1 MKAPEAAAFPDSGG
15 RRAAHPFLMD
25 NSLSGQNGCNAPSLP
40 AARWSTRAH
49 FFCSGFLFAAW
60 GVHVPTVKSVYGVG
74 EGALGLAML
83 AAGVGALIGLSQAGA
98 LVGRFGARTM
108 ALGCGVFTAAAVSVL
123 LSLPGFVAL
132 LAVLAVFGLASGVFD
147 VAINAEASELEHRE
161 ARPLMSGFHGMFSLG
176 GMAGAGL
183 GSALLAAGVAP
194 VTHLA
199 CVSVL
204 AAVTIAVACQ
214 NMLPPQVAAG
224 GHGHFRLPRGTLLVL
239 GVMAALG
246 LIAEGAI
253 YDWSV
258 LYLHKELGSPQE
270 QAALAYASFSAAMAL
285 TRFGGDWIR
294 ARVRPATL
302 LCASALLAGAAMA
315 LVLWTSRPA
324 VALVG
329 MALVGVG
336 FANVVPILFSAA
348 ARVPGVTAAHGIA
361 AVSSVGYLGFMGGPP
376 LIGVLAQWSSL
387 TAALSVVVMFALVLA
402 AASRRALATQAS
414 T

>member
-1 MKAPEAAAFPDSGG
+1 MASTSSDLAG
-15 RRAAHPFLMD
+15 RR
-25 NSLSGQNGCNAPSLP
+25 QPSLP
-40 AARWSTRAH
+40 AARWATRVL

-60 GVHVPTVKSVYGVG
+60 GVHVPTVKAVYGVG
-74 EGALGLAML
+74 EGVLGMAML
-83 AAGVGALIGLSQAGA
+83 AAGVGALVGLSQAGA
-98 LVGRFGARTM
+98 LVGRYGARAV
-108 ALGCGVFTAAAVSVL
+108 ALACGVASTGAVALL
-123 LSLPGFVAL
+123 LSLPSFAVL
-132 LAVLAVFGLASGVFD
+132 LAVLAGFGIATGVFD

-183 GSALLAAGVAP
+183 GSLLMSLGVSPQA
-194 VTHLA
+194 HLLL
-199 CVSVL
+199 V
-204 AAVTIAVACQ
+204 AVASALAVGLSSLQ
-214 NMLPPQVAAG
+214 MLPPHPAAG
-224 GHGHFRLPRGTLLVL
+224 GHGRFRLPRGTLLVL
-239 GVMAALG
+239 GLLAALG

-285 TRFGGDWIR
+285 TRFGGDRVR
-294 ARVRPATL
+294 ARVAPPVL
-302 LCASALLAGAAMA
+302 LRASALLAASAMA
-315 LVLWTSRPA
+315 LVLWTRQPL

-348 ARVPGVTAAHGIA
+348 ARVPGVSPAHGIA

-376 LIGVLAQWSSL
+376 VIGVLAQWSSL
-387 TAALSVVVMFALVLA
+387 TAALAVVVVFAGVLA
-402 AASRRALATQAS
+402 AASRRALGRDGGHMVKDAVEVQG
-414 T
+414 

>member
-1 MKAPEAAAFPDSGG
+1 M
-15 RRAAHPFLMD
+15 HT
-25 NSLSGQNGCNAPSLP
+25 SLSGQPGRDSPSLP
-40 AARWSTRAH
+40 AARWSTRAL

-83 AAGVGALIGLSQAGA
+83 AAGVGALLGLSQAGA
-98 LVGRFGARTM
+98 LVGRYGARAT
-108 ALGCGVFTAAAVSVL
+108 ALGCGVFTAAAVAVL

-132 LAVLAVFGLASGVFD
+132 LGVLAVFGLASGVFD

-183 GSALLAAGVAP
+183 GSVLLAAGVAP
-194 VTHLA
+194 VTHLV

-204 AAVTIAVACQ
+204 AAATIAGACQ
-214 NMLPPQVAAG
+214 NMLPPQAPPAE
-224 GHGHFRLPRGTLLVL
+224 GHGRFRLPRGTLLVL

-294 ARVRPATL
+294 ARVPPATL
-302 LCASALLAGAAMA
+302 LRASALLAAAAMA
-315 LVLWTSRPA
+315 LVLWTGRPW

-361 AVSSVGYLGFMGGPP
+361 AVSSVGYLGFMTGPP

-387 TAALSVVVMFALVLA
+387 TAALSVVVLFAVVLA
-402 AASRRALATQAS
+402 LASRRALGGHTSQ
-414 T
+414 

>member
-1 MKAPEAAAFPDSGG
+1 M
-15 RRAAHPFLMD
+15 HP
-25 NSLSGQNGCNAPSLP
+25 SLSGQPGRTVPSLP

-60 GVHVPTVKSVYGVG
+60 GVHIPTVKAVYGVG

-98 LVGRFGARTM
+98 LVGRYGARAM
-108 ALGCGVFTAAAVSVL
+108 ALGCGVFTAVAVAVL
-123 LSLPGFVAL
+123 LSLPGFAAL

-199 CVSVL
+199 GVSVL

-214 NMLPPQVAAG
+214 NMLPPQAPVG
-224 GHGHFRLPRGTLLVL
+224 GQGRFRLPRGTLLVL

-258 LYLHKELGSPQE
+258 LYLHKELGSPQD

-294 ARVRPATL
+294 ARVPPASL
-302 LCASALLAGAAMA
+302 LRGSALLAAAAMA
-315 LVLWTSRPA
+315 LVLWTRQPW

-348 ARVPGVTAAHGIA
+348 ARVPGVSAAHGIA
-361 AVSSVGYLGFMGGPP
+361 AVSSVGYLGFMTGPP
-376 LIGVLAQWSSL
+376 VIGVLAQWSSL
-387 TAALSVVVMFALVLA
+387 TAALGVVVLFAGVLA
-402 AASRRALATQAS
+402 AASRRALRGHTVQ
-414 T
+414 